1 MFSKKSVLIYIII
14 GWFLYVVGF
23 LSSFPYLLD
32 FERSKV
38 AMIDTIRNI
47 IEYSLMFLSILCFC
61 IVFLRKNKFLRSIA
75 YLLLLLLSLNFMLSA
90 SCFFIYKQGFNVGM
104 TLSILETNVSESLS
118 MVKTL
123 ILPIIV
129 TIIFYIILL
138 LIFIGG
144 SKIIDKNFIKNKI
157 LIIFSF
163 LWLIFP
169 ILFFIKHKYISN
181 KGGGLMV
188 KNAIYHYSDFIAA
201 QVLKKDIDG
210 IINTKVNYN
219 LINTGEQPIENIVVL
234 VGESVRKQNM
244 SLYGYQR
251 ETTPNEAAER
261 DNMLLYQNAYS
272 PAAITNMS
280 VPIVLSNIDINNYQ
294 KELKKLGDNIVN
306 AANHSGYNTF
316 WYSTQGGAHGITA
329 IATYSKNK
337 KFLNGYDEAVIP
349 YLKEALKDS
358 SPKKLIVLHIN
369 GSHPYACDKYP
380 PKEAV
385 WEGGIDECYDNS
397 IRYTDK
403 IIGQIFE
410 LLKNKN
416 SALVYFS
423 DHGQIKEN
431 EIYKHGDYKE
441 AVQVPYFV
449 WFSPSIKTDKKGQK
463 IEEPTSI
470 TTVYS
475 KVLELMG
482 TKNPKTVDNTGK
494 YLRLDLNA
502 IKYDDLK

>member
-14 GWFLYVVGF
+14 GWLLYVVGF
-23 LSSFPYLLD
+23 LSSYPYLLE
-32 FERSKV
+32 FGRNTVSMV
-38 AMIDTIRNI
+38 DTARNI
-47 IEYSLMFLSILCFC
+47 AEYSLMFLSLLCFC

-75 YLLLLLLSLNFMLSA
+75 YLLLLLLSFNFILSA
-90 SCFFIYKQGFNVGM
+90 SCFFIYKQGFNIGM

-123 ILPIIV
+123 VLPIIT
-129 TIIFYIILL
+129 TIVFYSTLL

-144 SKIIDKNFIKNKI
+144 SRILDKNQKNSKF
-157 LIIFSF
+157 LKFFSF
-163 LWLIFP
+163 LWIILP
-169 ILFFIKHKYISN
+169 ALFFIKHKYISN
-181 KGGGLMV
+181 KGGGFTI
-188 KNAIYHYSDFIAA
+188 KNVFYHSTDFLAA
-201 QVLKKDIDG
+201 QALKQEIEEIK
-210 IINTKVNYN
+210 NTKVDFN
-219 LINTGEQPIENIVVL
+219 LIKTDEQPIENIVIL
-234 VGESVRKQNM
+234 IGESVRKQNM
-244 SLYGYQR
+244 SLYGYKR
-251 ETTPNEAAER
+251 DTTPIEFSEKE
-261 DNMLLYQNAYS
+261 NMLLYQNAYS
-272 PAAITNMS
+272 PAAITNIS
-280 VPIVLSNIDINNYQ
+280 VPIVLSNLDISNYK
-294 KELKKLGDNIVN
+294 KELRKLSDNVVN
-306 AANHSGYNTF
+306 TANHLNYNTF
-316 WYSTQGGAHGITA
+316 WYSTQGGAQGITA
-329 IATYSKNK
+329 IASFSKNK
-337 KFLNGYDEAVIP
+337 KFLNGYDEAVLP
-349 YLKEALKDS
+349 YLKEALKDT

-403 IIGQIFE
+403 LIGQIFE
-410 LLKNKN
+410 LLKDKN
-416 SALVYFS
+416 SVLVYFS

-431 EIYKHGDYKE
+431 EIYKHGDYRE

-482 TKNPKTVDNTGK
+482 TKNPKTIDNTGK
-494 YLRLDLNA
+494 YLRLDLNT

>member
-1 MFSKKSVLIYIII
+1 MFSKRSVLIYIII
-14 GWFLYVVGF
+14 GWLLYVVGF
-23 LSSFPYLLD
+23 LSSYPYLLE
-32 FERSKV
+32 FERNTVSIV
-38 AMIDTIRNI
+38 DTIRNI
-47 IEYSLMFLSILCFC
+47 AEYSLMLLSLLCFC

-75 YLLLLLLSLNFMLSA
+75 YLLLLVLSFNFILSA

-123 ILPIIV
+123 VLPIIT
-129 TIIFYIILL
+129 TIVFYSILL

-144 SKIIDKNFIKNKI
+144 SRILDKNQKNSKF
-157 LIIFSF
+157 LKIFSF
-163 LWLIFP
+163 LWIILP
-169 ILFFIKHKYISN
+169 VLFFIKHKYISN
-181 KGGGLMV
+181 KGGGFTI
-188 KNAIYHYSDFIAA
+188 KNVFYHSTDFLAA
-201 QVLKKDIDG
+201 QALKQEIEEIK
-210 IINTKVNYN
+210 NTKVDFN
-219 LINTGEQPIENIVVL
+219 LIKTDEQPIENIVIL
-234 VGESVRKQNM
+234 IGESVRKQNM

-251 ETTPNEAAER
+251 DTTPIEASEKE
-261 DNMLLYQNAYS
+261 NMLLYQNAYS
-272 PAAITNMS
+272 PAAITNIS
-280 VPIVLSNIDINNYQ
+280 VPIVLSNLDISNY
-294 KELKKLGDNIVN
+294 KRELRKLSDNVVN
-306 AANHSGYNTF
+306 TANHLNYNTF
-316 WYSTQGGAHGITA
+316 WYSTQGGAQGITA
-329 IATYSKNK
+329 IASFAKNK
-337 KFLNGYDEAVIP
+337 KFLNGYDETVLP
-349 YLKEALKDS
+349 YLKDALKDT

-385 WEGGIDECYDNS
+385 WQGGIDECYDNS

-403 IIGQIFE
+403 IIGQIFK

-431 EIYKHGDYKE
+431 EIYKHGDYRE

-449 WFSPSIKTDKKGQK
+449 WFSPSIKTDRKGQK

>member
-1 MFSKKSVLIYIII
+1 
-14 GWFLYVVGF
+14 
-23 LSSFPYLLD
+23 
-32 FERSKV
+32 
-38 AMIDTIRNI
+38 
-47 IEYSLMFLSILCFC
+47 
-61 IVFLRKNKFLRSIA
+61 
-75 YLLLLLLSLNFMLSA
+75 
-90 SCFFIYKQGFNVGM
+90 M

-123 ILPIIV
+123 VLPIIT
-129 TIIFYIILL
+129 TIVFYSILL

-144 SKIIDKNFIKNKI
+144 SRILDKNQKNSKF
-157 LIIFSF
+157 LKFFSF
-163 LWLIFP
+163 LWIILP
-169 ILFFIKHKYISN
+169 ALFFIKHKYISN
-181 KGGGLMV
+181 KGGGFTI
-188 KNAIYHYSDFIAA
+188 KNVFYHSTDFIAA
-201 QVLKKDIDG
+201 QALKQEIEEIK
-210 IINTKVNYN
+210 NTKVDFN
-219 LINTGEQPIENIVVL
+219 LIKTDEQPIENIVIL
-234 VGESVRKQNM
+234 IGESVRKQNM

-251 ETTPNEAAER
+251 DTTPIEASEKE
-261 DNMLLYQNAYS
+261 NMLLYQNAYS
-272 PAAITNMS
+272 PAAITNIS
-280 VPIVLSNIDINNYQ
+280 VPIVLSNLDISNYK
-294 KELKKLGDNIVN
+294 KELRKLSDNVVN
-306 AANHSGYNTF
+306 TANHLNYNTF
-316 WYSTQGGAHGITA
+316 WYSTQGGAQGITA
-329 IATYSKNK
+329 IASFAKNK

-349 YLKEALKDS
+349 YLKDALKDA

-403 IIGQIFE
+403 VIGQIFE
-410 LLKNKN
+410 LLKNEN

-431 EIYKHGDYKE
+431 EIYKHGDYRE

-463 IEEPTSI
+463 VEEPTSI

-482 TKNPKTVDNTGK
+482 TKNPKTMDNTGK
-494 YLRLDLNA
+494 YLRLDLNTM
-502 IKYDDLK
+502 KYDDLK

>member
-14 GWFLYVVGF
+14 GWLLYVVGF

-38 AMIDTIRNI
+38 AMIDTTRNI

-123 ILPIIV
+123 ILPIIA

-138 LIFIGG
+138 LIFTGG
-144 SKIIDKNFIKNKI
+144 SKIIDKNFTKNKI

-201 QVLKKDIDG
+201 QVLKKDIEG
-210 IINTKVNYN
+210 IINTKVSYN
-219 LINTGEQPIENIVVL
+219 LITTGEQPIENIVVL
-234 VGESVRKQNM
+234 IGESVRKQNM

-316 WYSTQGGAHGITA
+316 WYS
-329 IATYSKNK
+329 K
-337 KFLNGYDEAVIP
+337 
-349 YLKEALKDS
+349 
-358 SPKKLIVLHIN
+358 
-369 GSHPYACDKYP
+369 
-380 PKEAV
+380 
-385 WEGGIDECYDNS
+385 S
-397 IRYTDK
+397 IR
-403 IIGQIFE
+403 
-410 LLKNKN
+410 
-416 SALVYFS
+416 V
-423 DHGQIKEN
+423 
-431 EIYKHGDYKE
+431 
-441 AVQVPYFV
+441 
-449 WFSPSIKTDKKGQK
+449 KTCK
-463 IEEPTSI
+463 
-470 TTVYS
+470 
-475 KVLELMG
+475 
-482 TKNPKTVDNTGK
+482 
-494 YLRLDLNA
+494 
-502 IKYDDLK
+502 

>member
-1 MFSKKSVLIYIII
+1 MFSKRSVLIYIII
-14 GWFLYVVGF
+14 GWLLYVVGF
-23 LSSFPYLLD
+23 LSSYPYLLE
-32 FERSKV
+32 FERNTVSMV
-38 AMIDTIRNI
+38 DTARNI
-47 IEYSLMFLSILCFC
+47 AEYSLMFLSLLCFC

-75 YLLLLLLSLNFMLSA
+75 YLLLLLLSFNFILSA

-123 ILPIIV
+123 VLPIIT
-129 TIIFYIILL
+129 TIIFYSILL

-144 SKIIDKNFIKNKI
+144 SRILDKNQKNSKF
-157 LIIFSF
+157 LKFFSF
-163 LWLIFP
+163 LWIILP
-169 ILFFIKHKYISN
+169 ALFFIKHKYISN
-181 KGGGLMV
+181 KGGGFTI
-188 KNAIYHYSDFIAA
+188 KNVFYHSTDFLAA
-201 QVLKKDIDG
+201 QALKEEIEEIK
-210 IINTKVNYN
+210 NTKVDFN
-219 LINTGEQPIENIVVL
+219 LIKTDEQPIENIVIL
-234 VGESVRKQNM
+234 IGESVRKQNM

-251 ETTPNEAAER
+251 DTTPIEASEKE
-261 DNMLLYQNAYS
+261 NMLLYQNAYS
-272 PAAITNMS
+272 PAAITNIS
-280 VPIVLSNIDINNYQ
+280 VPIVLSNLNISNY
-294 KELKKLGDNIVN
+294 KRELRKLSDNVVN
-306 AANHSGYNTF
+306 TANHLNYNTF
-316 WYSTQGGAHGITA
+316 WYSTQGGAQGITA
-329 IATYSKNK
+329 IASFAKNK

-349 YLKEALKDS
+349 YLKDALKDS

-385 WEGGIDECYDNS
+385 WQGGIDECYDNS

-403 IIGQIFE
+403 LIGQIFE
-410 LLKNKN
+410 LLKDKN

-431 EIYKHGDYKE
+431 EIYKHGDYRE

-494 YLRLDLNA
+494 YLRLDLNT
-502 IKYDDLK
+502 INYNDLK

>member
-14 GWFLYVVGF
+14 GWLLYVVGF
-23 LSSFPYLLD
+23 LSSYPYLLE
-32 FERSKV
+32 FERNTVSMV
-38 AMIDTIRNI
+38 DTARNI
-47 IEYSLMFLSILCFC
+47 AEYSLMFLSILCFC

-123 ILPIIV
+123 VLPIIT
-129 TIIFYIILL
+129 TIVFYSILL

-144 SKIIDKNFIKNKI
+144 SRILDKNQKNSKF
-157 LIIFSF
+157 LKFFSF
-163 LWLIFP
+163 LWIILP
-169 ILFFIKHKYISN
+169 ALFFIKHKYISN
-181 KGGGLMV
+181 KGGGFTI
-188 KNAIYHYSDFIAA
+188 KNVFYHSTDFLAA
-201 QVLKKDIDG
+201 QALKQEIEEIK
-210 IINTKVNYN
+210 NTKVDFN
-219 LINTGEQPIENIVVL
+219 LIKTDEQPIENIVVL
-234 VGESVRKQNM
+234 IGESVRKQNM

-251 ETTPNEAAER
+251 DTTPIEASEKE
-261 DNMLLYQNAYS
+261 NMLLYQNAYS
-272 PAAITNMS
+272 PAAITNIS
-280 VPIVLSNIDINNYQ
+280 VPIVLSNLDISNYK
-294 KELKKLGDNIVN
+294 KELRKLSDNVVN
-306 AANHSGYNTF
+306 TANHLNYNTF
-316 WYSTQGGAHGITA
+316 WYSTQGGAQGITA
-329 IATYSKNK
+329 IASFAKNK
-337 KFLNGYDEAVIP
+337 KFLNGYDEAVLP

-431 EIYKHGDYKE
+431 EIYKHGDYRE

-463 IEEPTSI
+463 IEESTSI

>member
-1 MFSKKSVLIYIII
+1 
-14 GWFLYVVGF
+14 
-23 LSSFPYLLD
+23 
-32 FERSKV
+32 
-38 AMIDTIRNI
+38 
-47 IEYSLMFLSILCFC
+47 
-61 IVFLRKNKFLRSIA
+61 
-75 YLLLLLLSLNFMLSA
+75 
-90 SCFFIYKQGFNVGM
+90 M

-123 ILPIIV
+123 VLPIIT
-129 TIIFYIILL
+129 TIIFYSILL

-144 SKIIDKNFIKNKI
+144 SRILDKNQKNSKF
-157 LIIFSF
+157 LKFFSF
-163 LWLIFP
+163 LWIILP
-169 ILFFIKHKYISN
+169 ALFFIKHKCISN
-181 KGGGLMV
+181 KGGGFTI
-188 KNAIYHYSDFIAA
+188 KNVFYHSTDFLAA
-201 QVLKKDIDG
+201 QALKQEIEEIK
-210 IINTKVNYN
+210 NTKVDFN
-219 LINTGEQPIENIVVL
+219 LIKTDEQSIENIVIL
-234 VGESVRKQNM
+234 IGESVRKQNM

-251 ETTPNEAAER
+251 DTTPIEASEKE
-261 DNMLLYQNAYS
+261 NMLLYQNAYS
-272 PAAITNMS
+272 PAAITNIS
-280 VPIVLSNIDINNYQ
+280 VPIVLSNLDISNYK
-294 KELKKLGDNIVN
+294 KELRKLSDNVVN
-306 AANHSGYNTF
+306 TANHLNYNTF
-316 WYSTQGGAHGITA
+316 WYSTQGGAQGITA
-329 IATYSKNK
+329 IASFAKNK
-337 KFLNGYDEAVIP
+337 KFLNGYDEAVLP

-431 EIYKHGDYKE
+431 EIYKHGDYRE

-463 IEEPTSI
+463 IEKPTSI

-494 YLRLDLNA
+494 YLRLDLNTM
-502 IKYDDLK
+502 KYDDLK

>member
-1 MFSKKSVLIYIII
+1 MFSKRSVLIYIII
-14 GWFLYVVGF
+14 ACLLYIVGF
-23 LSSFPYLLD
+23 LSSYPYLLE
-32 FERSKV
+32 FERNTVSIV
-38 AMIDTIRNI
+38 DTARNI
-47 IEYSLMFLSILCFC
+47 AEYSLMFLSLLCFC
-61 IVFLRKNKFLRSIA
+61 IFFLRKNTFLRGIA
-75 YLLLLLLSLNFMLSA
+75 YLLLLVLSFNFILSA

-123 ILPIIV
+123 VLPIIT
-129 TIIFYIILL
+129 TIIFYSILL
-138 LIFIGG
+138 LIFSGG
-144 SKIIDKNFIKNKI
+144 SRILDKNQKNSKF
-157 LIIFSF
+157 LKIFSF
-163 LWLIFP
+163 LWIILP
-169 ILFFIKHKYISN
+169 ALFFIKHKYISN
-181 KGGGLMV
+181 KGGGFTI
-188 KNAIYHYSDFIAA
+188 KNVFYHSTDFLAA
-201 QVLKKDIDG
+201 QALKQEIEEIK
-210 IINTKVNYN
+210 NTKVNFN
-219 LINTGEQPIENIVVL
+219 LIKTDEQPIENIVIL
-234 VGESVRKQNM
+234 IGESVRKQNM

-251 ETTPNEAAER
+251 DTTPIEASEKE
-261 DNMLLYQNAYS
+261 NMLLYQNAYS
-272 PAAITNMS
+272 PAAITNIS
-280 VPIVLSNIDINNYQ
+280 VPIVLSNLDISNYK
-294 KELKKLGDNIVN
+294 KELRKLSDNVVN
-306 AANHSGYNTF
+306 TANHLNYNTF
-316 WYSTQGGAHGITA
+316 WYSTQGGAQGITA
-329 IATYSKNK
+329 IASFAKNK
-337 KFLNGYDEAVIP
+337 KFLNGYDEVVLP

-410 LLKNKN
+410 LLKDKN
-416 SALVYFS
+416 SVLVYFS

-431 EIYKHGDYKE
+431 EIYKHGDYRE

-482 TKNPKTVDNTGK
+482 TKNPKTIDNTGK
-494 YLRLDLNA
+494 YLRLDLNT

>member
-1 MFSKKSVLIYIII
+1 MFSKKSVLICTIIACLLYI
-14 GWFLYVVGF
+14 VGF
-23 LSSFPYLLD
+23 LSSYPYLLE
-32 FERSKV
+32 FERNIVSMV
-38 AMIDTIRNI
+38 DTARNI
-47 IEYSLMFLSILCFC
+47 AEYSLMFLSLLCFC
-61 IVFLRKNKFLRSIA
+61 IFFLRKNTFLRSIA
-75 YLLLLLLSLNFMLSA
+75 YLLLLVLSFNFILSA

-123 ILPIIV
+123 VLPIIT
-129 TIIFYIILL
+129 TIVFYSILL

-144 SKIIDKNFIKNKI
+144 SRILDKNQKNSKF
-157 LIIFSF
+157 LKFFSF
-163 LWLIFP
+163 LWIILP
-169 ILFFIKHKYISN
+169 ALFFIKHKYISN
-181 KGGGLMV
+181 KGGGFTI
-188 KNAIYHYSDFIAA
+188 KNVFYHSTDFLAA
-201 QVLKKDIDG
+201 QALKQEIEEIK
-210 IINTKVNYN
+210 NTKVDFN
-219 LINTGEQPIENIVVL
+219 LIKTDEQPIENIVIL
-234 VGESVRKQNM
+234 IGESVRKQNM

-251 ETTPNEAAER
+251 DTTPIEASEKE
-261 DNMLLYQNAYS
+261 NMLLYQNAYS
-272 PAAITNMS
+272 PAAITNIS
-280 VPIVLSNIDINNYQ
+280 VPIVLSNLDISNYK
-294 KELKKLGDNIVN
+294 KELRKLSDNVVN
-306 AANHSGYNTF
+306 TANHLNYNTF
-316 WYSTQGGAHGITA
+316 WYSTQGGAQGITA
-329 IATYSKNK
+329 IASFAKNK
-337 KFLNGYDEAVIP
+337 KFLNGYDEAVLP

-431 EIYKHGDYKE
+431 EVYKHGDYRE

-494 YLRLDLNA
+494 YLRLDLNTM
-502 IKYDDLK
+502 KYDDLK

>member
-1 MFSKKSVLIYIII
+1 
-14 GWFLYVVGF
+14 
-23 LSSFPYLLD
+23 
-32 FERSKV
+32 
-38 AMIDTIRNI
+38 
-47 IEYSLMFLSILCFC
+47 
-61 IVFLRKNKFLRSIA
+61 
-75 YLLLLLLSLNFMLSA
+75 
-90 SCFFIYKQGFNVGM
+90 M

-123 ILPIIV
+123 VLPIIT
-129 TIIFYIILL
+129 TIIFYSILL

-144 SKIIDKNFIKNKI
+144 SRILDKNQKNSKF
-157 LIIFSF
+157 LKFFSF
-163 LWLIFP
+163 LWIILP
-169 ILFFIKHKYISN
+169 ALFFIKHKYISN
-181 KGGGLMV
+181 KGGGFTI
-188 KNAIYHYSDFIAA
+188 KNVFYHSTDFLAA
-201 QVLKKDIDG
+201 QALKQEIEEIK
-210 IINTKVNYN
+210 NTKVDFN
-219 LINTGEQPIENIVVL
+219 LIKTDEQSIENIVIL
-234 VGESVRKQNM
+234 IGESVRKQNM

-251 ETTPNEAAER
+251 DTTPIEASEKE
-261 DNMLLYQNAYS
+261 NMLLYQNAYS
-272 PAAITNMS
+272 PAAITNIS
-280 VPIVLSNIDINNYQ
+280 VPIVLSNLDISNYK
-294 KELKKLGDNIVN
+294 KELRKLSDNVVN
-306 AANHSGYNTF
+306 TANHLNYNTF
-316 WYSTQGGAHGITA
+316 WYSTQGGAQGITA
-329 IATYSKNK
+329 IASFAKNK
-337 KFLNGYDEAVIP
+337 KFLNGYDEAVLP

-431 EIYKHGDYKE
+431 EIYKHGDYRE

-463 IEEPTSI
+463 IEKPTSI

-494 YLRLDLNA
+494 YLRLDLNT

>member
-1 MFSKKSVLIYIII
+1 MFSKKSVLICTIIACLLYI
-14 GWFLYVVGF
+14 VGF
-23 LSSFPYLLD
+23 LSSYPYLLE
-32 FERSKV
+32 FERNTVSMV
-38 AMIDTIRNI
+38 DTARNI
-47 IEYSLMFLSILCFC
+47 AEYSLMFLSLLCFC
-61 IVFLRKNKFLRSIA
+61 IFFLRKNTFLRGIA
-75 YLLLLLLSLNFMLSA
+75 YLLLLVLSFNFILSA

-123 ILPIIV
+123 VLPIIT
-129 TIIFYIILL
+129 TIIFYFILL

-144 SKIIDKNFIKNKI
+144 GRILDKNQKNSKF
-157 LIIFSF
+157 LKIFSF
-163 LWLIFP
+163 LWIILP
-169 ILFFIKHKYISN
+169 ALFFIKHKYISN
-181 KGGGLMV
+181 KGGGFTI
-188 KNAIYHYSDFIAA
+188 KNVFYHSTDFIAA
-201 QVLKKDIDG
+201 QALKQEIEEIK
-210 IINTKVNYN
+210 NTKVDFN
-219 LINTGEQPIENIVVL
+219 LIKTDEQPIENIVIL
-234 VGESVRKQNM
+234 IGESVRKQNM

-251 ETTPNEAAER
+251 DTTPIEASEKE
-261 DNMLLYQNAYS
+261 NMLLYQNAYS
-272 PAAITNMS
+272 PAAITNIS
-280 VPIVLSNIDINNYQ
+280 VPIVLSNLDISNYK
-294 KELKKLGDNIVN
+294 KELRKLSDNVVN
-306 AANHSGYNTF
+306 TANHLNYNTF
-316 WYSTQGGAHGITA
+316 WYSTQGGAQGITA
-329 IATYSKNK
+329 IASFAKNK

-349 YLKEALKDS
+349 YLKDALKDS

-403 IIGQIFE
+403 IIEQIFE

-416 SALVYFS
+416 SALIYFS

-431 EIYKHGDYKE
+431 EVYKHGDYRE

-463 IEEPTSI
+463 IEESTSI

-482 TKNPKTVDNTGK
+482 TKNPKTIDNTGK
-494 YLRLDLNA
+494 YLRLDLNT
-502 IKYDDLK
+502 INYDDLK

>member
-1 MFSKKSVLIYIII
+1 MFSKRSVLIYIII
-14 GWFLYVVGF
+14 GWLLYVVGF
-23 LSSFPYLLD
+23 LSSYPYLLE
-32 FERSKV
+32 FERNTVSMV
-38 AMIDTIRNI
+38 DTARNI
-47 IEYSLMFLSILCFC
+47 AEYSLMFLSLLCFC

-75 YLLLLLLSLNFMLSA
+75 YLLLLLLSFNFILSA

-123 ILPIIV
+123 VLPIIT
-129 TIIFYIILL
+129 TIVFYSILL

-144 SKIIDKNFIKNKI
+144 SRILDKNQKNSKF
-157 LIIFSF
+157 LKFFSF
-163 LWLIFP
+163 LWIILP
-169 ILFFIKHKYISN
+169 ALFFIKHKYISN
-181 KGGGLMV
+181 KGGGFTI
-188 KNAIYHYSDFIAA
+188 KNVFYHSTDFLAA
-201 QVLKKDIDG
+201 QALKEEIEEIK
-210 IINTKVNYN
+210 NTKVDFN
-219 LINTGEQPIENIVVL
+219 LIKTDEQPIENIVIL
-234 VGESVRKQNM
+234 IGESVRKQNM
-244 SLYGYQR
+244 SIYGYQR
-251 ETTPNEAAER
+251 DTTPIEASEKE
-261 DNMLLYQNAYS
+261 NMLLYQNAYS
-272 PAAITNMS
+272 PAAITNIS
-280 VPIVLSNIDINNYQ
+280 VPIVLSNLNISNY
-294 KELKKLGDNIVN
+294 KRELRKLSDNVVN
-306 AANHSGYNTF
+306 TANHLNYNTF
-316 WYSTQGGAHGITA
+316 WYSTQGGAQGITA
-329 IATYSKNK
+329 IASFAKNK

-349 YLKEALKDS
+349 YLKDALKDS

-385 WEGGIDECYDNS
+385 WQGGIDECYDNS

-403 IIGQIFE
+403 LIGQIFE
-410 LLKNKN
+410 LLKDKN

-431 EIYKHGDYKE
+431 EIYKHGDYRE

-494 YLRLDLNA
+494 YLRLDLNT
-502 IKYDDLK
+502 INYNDLK

>member
-14 GWFLYVVGF
+14 GWFLYVVGL

-38 AMIDTIRNI
+38 AMIDTARII
-47 IEYSLMFLSILCFC
+47 IEYSLMFLSLLYFC
-61 IVFLRKNKFLRSIA
+61 IVFLRKNIFLKSIA

-104 TLSILETNVSESLS
+104 TLSVLETNISESLS

-123 ILPIIV
+123 ILPIIA

-144 SKIIDKNFIKNKI
+144 SKIVDKNFTKNKI
-157 LIIFSF
+157 LIVFSF
-163 LWLIFP
+163 IWIIFP
-169 ILFFIKHKYISN
+169 ILFFIKHKYTSN

-201 QVLKKDIDG
+201 QVLKKDIEG
-210 IINTKVNYN
+210 IINTKVSYN
-219 LINTGEQPIENIVVL
+219 LITTGEQPVENIVVL
-234 VGESVRKQNM
+234 IGESVRKQNM

-251 ETTPNEAAER
+251 ETTPIEVAEIN
-261 DNMLLYQNAYS
+261 NMLLYQNAYS

-280 VPIVLSNIDINNYQ
+280 VPIVLSNINIDNYQ

-337 KFLNGYDEAVIP
+337 KFFNGYDEAVIP
-349 YLKEALKDS
+349 YLKDALKDS

-403 IIGQIFE
+403 LIGQIFE
-410 LLKNKN
+410 LLKDKN

-431 EIYKHGDYKE
+431 EVYKHGDYRE

-494 YLRLDLNA
+494 YLRLDLNTM
-502 IKYDDLK
+502 KYDDLK

>member
-144 SKIIDKNFIKNKI
+144 SKIIDKNFTKNKI
-157 LIIFSF
+157 LIVFSF
-163 LWLIFP
+163 IWIILP
-169 ILFFIKHKYISN
+169 ALFFIKHKYISN

-210 IINTKVNYN
+210 IINTKINYN

>member
-1 MFSKKSVLIYIII
+1 
-14 GWFLYVVGF
+14 
-23 LSSFPYLLD
+23 
-32 FERSKV
+32 
-38 AMIDTIRNI
+38 
-47 IEYSLMFLSILCFC
+47 
-61 IVFLRKNKFLRSIA
+61 
-75 YLLLLLLSLNFMLSA
+75 MLSA
-90 SCFFIYKQGFNVGM
+90 SCFFIYKEGFNVGM
-104 TLSILETNVSESLS
+104 TLSVLETNVSESLS
-118 MVKTL
+118 MIKTL
-123 ILPIIV
+123 VLPIIA

-144 SKIIDKNFIKNKI
+144 SKVIDKSFTKNKF
-157 LIIFSF
+157 LIAFSF
-163 LWLIFP
+163 VWIVFP
-169 ILFFIKHKYISN
+169 FLFFIKHKYISN
-181 KGGGLMV
+181 KGGGFMV
-188 KNAIYHYSDFIAA
+188 KNVMYHFSDFVAA
-201 QVLKKDIDG
+201 QVLREDIEKT
-210 IINTKVNYN
+210 INTKVNYN
-219 LINTGEQPIENIVVL
+219 LITTGEQPIENIVVL
-234 VGESVRKQNM
+234 IGESVRKQNM

-251 ETTPNEAAER
+251 ETTPIEVAEIN
-261 DNMLLYQNAYS
+261 NMLLYQNAYS

-280 VPIVLSNIDINNYQ
+280 VPIVLSNIDIDNYQ
-294 KELKKLGDNIVN
+294 KELKKLSDNIVN
-306 AANHSGYNTF
+306 VANHSGYNTF

-329 IATYSKNK
+329 IATFSKNK
-337 KFLNGYDEAVIP
+337 KFLNGYDEAVLP
-349 YLKEALKDS
+349 YLKEALKDT

-403 IIGQIFE
+403 LIGQIFE

-431 EIYKHGDYKE
+431 EIYKHGDYRE

-494 YLRLDLNA
+494 YLRLDLNT

>member
-1 MFSKKSVLIYIII
+1 MFSKRSVLIYIII
-14 GWFLYVVGF
+14 GWLLYVVGF
-23 LSSFPYLLD
+23 LSSYPYLLE
-32 FERSKV
+32 FERNTVSMV
-38 AMIDTIRNI
+38 DTARNI
-47 IEYSLMFLSILCFC
+47 AEYSLMFLSFLCFC
-61 IVFLRKNKFLRSIA
+61 ILFLRKNTFLRGIA
-75 YLLLLLLSLNFMLSA
+75 YLLLLVLSFNFILSA

-123 ILPIIV
+123 VLPIIT
-129 TIIFYIILL
+129 TIVFYSILL

-144 SKIIDKNFIKNKI
+144 SRILDKNQKNSKF
-157 LIIFSF
+157 LKFFSF
-163 LWLIFP
+163 LWIILP
-169 ILFFIKHKYISN
+169 ALFFIKHKYISN
-181 KGGGLMV
+181 KGGGFTI
-188 KNAIYHYSDFIAA
+188 KNVFYHSTDFLAA
-201 QVLKKDIDG
+201 QALKQEIEEIK
-210 IINTKVNYN
+210 NTKVDFD
-219 LINTGEQPIENIVVL
+219 LIKTDEQPIENIVVL
-234 VGESVRKQNM
+234 IGESVRKQNM

-251 ETTPNEAAER
+251 DTTPIEASEKE
-261 DNMLLYQNAYS
+261 NMLLYQNAYS
-272 PAAITNMS
+272 PAAITNIS
-280 VPIVLSNIDINNYQ
+280 VPIVLSNLDISNYK
-294 KELKKLGDNIVN
+294 KELRKLSDNVMN
-306 AANHSGYNTF
+306 AANHLNYNTF
-316 WYSTQGGAHGITA
+316 WYSTQGGAQGITA
-329 IATYSKNK
+329 IASFSKNK

-349 YLKEALKDS
+349 YLKDALKDS

-431 EIYKHGDYKE
+431 EVYKHGDYKE

-482 TKNPKTVDNTGK
+482 TKNPKTMDNTGK
-494 YLRLDLNA
+494 YLRLDLNTM
-502 IKYDDLK
+502 KYDDLK

>member
-1 MFSKKSVLIYIII
+1 
-14 GWFLYVVGF
+14 
-23 LSSFPYLLD
+23 
-32 FERSKV
+32 
-38 AMIDTIRNI
+38 
-47 IEYSLMFLSILCFC
+47 
-61 IVFLRKNKFLRSIA
+61 
-75 YLLLLLLSLNFMLSA
+75 
-90 SCFFIYKQGFNVGM
+90 M

-123 ILPIIV
+123 VLPIIT
-129 TIIFYIILL
+129 TIIFYSILL

-144 SKIIDKNFIKNKI
+144 SRILDKNQKNSKF
-157 LIIFSF
+157 LKFFSF
-163 LWLIFP
+163 LWIILP
-169 ILFFIKHKYISN
+169 ALFFIKHKCISN
-181 KGGGLMV
+181 KGGGFTI
-188 KNAIYHYSDFIAA
+188 KNVFYHSTDFLAA
-201 QVLKKDIDG
+201 QALKQEIEEIK
-210 IINTKVNYN
+210 NTKVDFN
-219 LINTGEQPIENIVVL
+219 LIKTDEQSIENIVIL
-234 VGESVRKQNM
+234 IGESVRKQNM

-251 ETTPNEAAER
+251 DTTPIEASEKE
-261 DNMLLYQNAYS
+261 NMLLYQNAYS
-272 PAAITNMS
+272 PAAITNIS
-280 VPIVLSNIDINNYQ
+280 VPIVLSNLDISNYK
-294 KELKKLGDNIVN
+294 KELRKLSDNVVN
-306 AANHSGYNTF
+306 TANHLNYNTF
-316 WYSTQGGAHGITA
+316 WYSTQGGAQGITA
-329 IATYSKNK
+329 IASFAKNK

-431 EIYKHGDYKE
+431 EIYKHGDYRE

-463 IEEPTSI
+463 IEKPTSI

-494 YLRLDLNA
+494 YLRLDLNTM
-502 IKYDDLK
+502 KYDDLK

>member
-1 MFSKKSVLIYIII
+1 MFSKKSVLVYIII
-14 GWFLYVVGF
+14 GWLLYVVGL

-32 FERSKV
+32 FEGSKV
-38 AMIDTIRNI
+38 AMIDTARNI
-47 IEYSLMFLSILCFC
+47 IEYSLMFLSLLCFC
-61 IVFLRKNKFLRSIA
+61 IVFLRKNKFLRVIA

-104 TLSILETNVSESLS
+104 TLSVLETNVSESLS
-118 MVKTL
+118 MIKTL
-123 ILPIIV
+123 ILPIIA

-138 LIFIGG
+138 LIFTGG
-144 SKIIDKNFIKNKI
+144 SRILDKNQKNSKV
-157 LIIFSF
+157 LKIFSF
-163 LWLIFP
+163 LWIILP
-169 ILFFIKHKYISN
+169 ALFFIKHKYISN

-201 QVLKKDIDG
+201 QVLKKDIEG

-219 LINTGEQPIENIVVL
+219 LINTNEQPIENIVVL

-251 ETTPNEAAER
+251 ETTPNEVAER
-261 DNMLLYQNAYS
+261 NNMLLYQNAYS

-349 YLKEALKDS
+349 YLKDALKDS
-358 SPKKLIVLHIN
+358 SSKKLIVLHIN

-410 LLKNKN
+410 LLKDKN
-416 SALVYFS
+416 SVLVYFS

-431 EIYKHGDYKE
+431 EVYKHGDYRE

-494 YLRLDLNA
+494 YLRLDLNT

>member
-1 MFSKKSVLIYIII
+1 MFSKRSVLVYIII
-14 GWFLYVVGF
+14 GWLLYVVGL

-38 AMIDTIRNI
+38 AKIDTARNI
-47 IEYSLMFLSILCFC
+47 IEYSLMFLSLLYFC
-61 IVFLRKNKFLRSIA
+61 VLFLRKNKFLRSIA

-90 SCFFIYKQGFNVGM
+90 SCFFIYKEGFNVGM

-118 MVKTL
+118 MAKTL
-123 ILPIIV
+123 VLPIIA

-138 LIFIGG
+138 FIFRGG
-144 SKIIDKNFIKNKI
+144 SKIIDKSPVRNKF
-157 LIIFSF
+157 LIAFSF
-163 LWLIFP
+163 IWIVFP
-169 ILFFIKHKYISN
+169 FLFFIKHKYIKN

-188 KNAIYHYSDFIAA
+188 KNAIYHYSDFVAA
-201 QVLKKDIDG
+201 QVLKKNLNET
-210 IINTKVNYN
+210 INTKVSYN
-219 LINTGEQPIENIVVL
+219 LIPTGEQPVENIVVL
-234 VGESVRKQNM
+234 IGESVRKQNM

-251 ETTPNEAAER
+251 ETTPNEVAER
-261 DNMLLYQNAYS
+261 NNMLLYQNAYS

-280 VPIVLSNIDINNYQ
+280 VPIVLSNIDIDNYQ
-294 KELKKLGDNIVN
+294 KELKKLSDNIVN

-337 KFLNGYDEAVIP
+337 KFLNGYDEVVIP
-349 YLKEALKDS
+349 YLKEALKDT

-385 WEGGIDECYDNS
+385 WQGGIDECYDNS

-403 IIGQIFE
+403 LIGQIFE
-410 LLKNKN
+410 QLKDKN
-416 SALVYFS
+416 SVLVYFS

-431 EIYKHGDYKE
+431 EVYKHGDYKE

-449 WFSPSIKTDKKGQK
+449 WFSPSMNTDKKGQK

-482 TKNPKTVDNTGK
+482 TKNPKTIDNTGK
-494 YLRLDLNA
+494 YLRLDLNT
-502 IKYDDLK
+502 INYDDLK

>member
-14 GWFLYVVGF
+14 GWLLYVVGF

-32 FERSKV
+32 FERSQI
-38 AMIDTIRNI
+38 AMIDTTRNI
-47 IEYSLMFLSILCFC
+47 IEYSLMFLSILSFC
-61 IVFLRKNKFLRSIA
+61 IVFLRKNIFLRSIA

-104 TLSILETNVSESLS
+104 TLSVLETNISESLS

-123 ILPIIV
+123 ILPIIA

-144 SKIIDKNFIKNKI
+144 SKIVDKNFTKNKI
-157 LIIFSF
+157 LIVFSF
-163 LWLIFP
+163 IWIIFP

-201 QVLKKDIDG
+201 QVLKKDIDR
-210 IINTKVNYN
+210 IINTKVSYN

-234 VGESVRKQNM
+234 IGESVRKQNM

-280 VPIVLSNIDINNYQ
+280 VPIVLSNINIDNYQ
-294 KELKKLGDNIVN
+294 KELKKLSDNIVN
-306 AANHSGYNTF
+306 VANHSGYNTF

-337 KFLNGYDEAVIP
+337 KFFNGYDEAVIP
-349 YLKEALKDS
+349 YLKDALKDA

-410 LLKNKN
+410 QLKDKN
-416 SALVYFS
+416 SVLVYFS

-431 EIYKHGDYKE
+431 EIYKHGDYRE

-494 YLRLDLNA
+494 YLRLDLNTM
-502 IKYDDLK
+502 KYDDLK

>member
-1 MFSKKSVLIYIII
+1 MFSKRSVLIYIII
-14 GWFLYVVGF
+14 GWLLYVVGF
-23 LSSFPYLLD
+23 LSSYPYLLE
-32 FERSKV
+32 FERNTVSMV
-38 AMIDTIRNI
+38 DTARNI
-47 IEYSLMFLSILCFC
+47 AEYSLMFLSLLCFC

-75 YLLLLLLSLNFMLSA
+75 YLLLLLLSFNFILSA

-123 ILPIIV
+123 VLPIIT
-129 TIIFYIILL
+129 TIIFYSILL

-144 SKIIDKNFIKNKI
+144 SRILDKNQKNSKF
-157 LIIFSF
+157 LKFFSF
-163 LWLIFP
+163 LWIILP
-169 ILFFIKHKYISN
+169 ALFFIKHKYISN
-181 KGGGLMV
+181 KGGGFTI
-188 KNAIYHYSDFIAA
+188 KNVFYHSTDFLAA
-201 QVLKKDIDG
+201 QALKEEIEEIK
-210 IINTKVNYN
+210 NTKVDFN
-219 LINTGEQPIENIVVL
+219 LIKTDEQPIENIVIL
-234 VGESVRKQNM
+234 IGESVRKQNM

-251 ETTPNEAAER
+251 DTTPIEASEKE
-261 DNMLLYQNAYS
+261 NMLLYQNAYS
-272 PAAITNMS
+272 PAAITNIS
-280 VPIVLSNIDINNYQ
+280 VPIVLSNLDISNYK
-294 KELKKLGDNIVN
+294 KELRKLSDNVVN
-306 AANHSGYNTF
+306 TANYLNYNTF
-316 WYSTQGGAHGITA
+316 WYSTQGGAQGITA
-329 IATYSKNK
+329 IASFAKNK
-337 KFLNGYDEAVIP
+337 KFLNGYDEAVLP
-349 YLKEALKDS
+349 YLKEALKDT

-431 EIYKHGDYKE
+431 EIYKHGDYRE

-482 TKNPKTVDNTGK
+482 TKNPKTIDNTGK
-494 YLRLDLNA
+494 YLRLDLNTM
-502 IKYDDLK
+502 KYDDLK

>member
-32 FERSKV
+32 FEGSKV
-38 AMIDTIRNI
+38 AMIDTARNI
-47 IEYSLMFLSILCFC
+47 IEYSLMFLSLLCFC
-61 IVFLRKNKFLRSIA
+61 IVFLRKNKFLRVIA

-104 TLSILETNVSESLS
+104 TLSVLETNVSESLS
-118 MVKTL
+118 MIKTL
-123 ILPIIV
+123 ILPIIA

-138 LIFIGG
+138 LIFTGG
-144 SKIIDKNFIKNKI
+144 SRILDKNQKNSKV
-157 LIIFSF
+157 LKIFSF
-163 LWLIFP
+163 LWIILP
-169 ILFFIKHKYISN
+169 ALFFIKHKYISN

-201 QVLKKDIDG
+201 QVLKKDIEG

-219 LINTGEQPIENIVVL
+219 LINTNEQPIENIVVL

-251 ETTPNEAAER
+251 ETTPNEVAER
-261 DNMLLYQNAYS
+261 NNMLLYQNAYS

-349 YLKEALKDS
+349 YLKDALKDS
-358 SPKKLIVLHIN
+358 SSKKLIVLHIN

-410 LLKNKN
+410 LLKDKN
-416 SALVYFS
+416 SVLVYFS

-431 EIYKHGDYKE
+431 EVYKHGDYRE

-494 YLRLDLNA
+494 YLRLDLNT

>member
-144 SKIIDKNFIKNKI
+144 SKIIDKNFTKNKI

-431 EIYKHGDYKE
+431 EIYKHGDYRE

-463 IEEPTSI
+463 IEESTSI

-482 TKNPKTVDNTGK
+482 TKNPKTIDNTGK
-494 YLRLDLNA
+494 YLRLDLNTM
-502 IKYDDLK
+502 KYDDLK

>member
-61 IVFLRKNKFLRSIA
+61 IFFLRKNTFLRGID
-75 YLLLLLLSLNFMLSA
+75 YLLLLVLSFNFMLSA

-144 SKIIDKNFIKNKI
+144 SKIIDKNFTKNKI
-157 LIIFSF
+157 LIVFSF
-163 LWLIFP
+163 IWIILP
-169 ILFFIKHKYISN
+169 ALFFIKHKYISN

-210 IINTKVNYN
+210 IINTKINYN

-431 EIYKHGDYKE
+431 EIYKHGDYRE

>member
-1 MFSKKSVLIYIII
+1 MFSKKSVFIYIII
-14 GWFLYVVGF
+14 GWLLYVVGF
-23 LSSFPYLLD
+23 LSSYPYLLE
-32 FERSKV
+32 FERNTVSMV
-38 AMIDTIRNI
+38 DTARNI
-47 IEYSLMFLSILCFC
+47 AEYSLMFLSLLCFC
-61 IVFLRKNKFLRSIA
+61 IVFLRKNKFLRVIA

-104 TLSILETNVSESLS
+104 TLSIIETNVSESLS

-123 ILPIIV
+123 VLPIIT
-129 TIIFYIILL
+129 TIVFYSILL

-144 SKIIDKNFIKNKI
+144 SRILDKNKKNSKF
-157 LIIFSF
+157 LKFFSF
-163 LWLIFP
+163 LWIILP
-169 ILFFIKHKYISN
+169 ALFFIKHKYISN
-181 KGGGLMV
+181 KAGGLMV

-201 QVLKKDIDG
+201 QVLKKNLDET
-210 IINTKVNYN
+210 INTKVSYN
-219 LINTGEQPIENIVVL
+219 LIPTGEQPVENIVVL

-251 ETTPNEAAER
+251 ETTPNEVAER
-261 DNMLLYQNAYS
+261 NNMLLYQNAYS
-272 PAAITNMS
+272 PAAITNIS
-280 VPIVLSNIDINNYQ
+280 VPIVLSNLDISNYK
-294 KELKKLGDNIVN
+294 KELRKLSDNVVN
-306 AANHSGYNTF
+306 TANHLNYNTF
-316 WYSTQGGAHGITA
+316 WYSTQGGAQGITA
-329 IATYSKNK
+329 IASFAKNK

-349 YLKEALKDS
+349 YLKDALKDT

-410 LLKNKN
+410 LLKDKN

-482 TKNPKTVDNTGK
+482 TKNPKTIDNTGK
-494 YLRLDLNA
+494 YLRLDLNTM
-502 IKYDDLK
+502 KYDDLK

>member
-38 AMIDTIRNI
+38 AMIDTTRNI
-47 IEYSLMFLSILCFC
+47 IEYSLMFLSILSFC
-61 IVFLRKNKFLRSIA
+61 IVFLRKNKFLRSVA

-104 TLSILETNVSESLS
+104 TLSVLETNVSESLS

-123 ILPIIV
+123 ILPIIA

-138 LIFIGG
+138 LIFTGG

-210 IINTKVNYN
+210 IINTKINYN

-494 YLRLDLNA
+494 YLRLDLNTM
-502 IKYDDLK
+502 KYDDLK

>member
-1 MFSKKSVLIYIII
+1 
-14 GWFLYVVGF
+14 
-23 LSSFPYLLD
+23 
-32 FERSKV
+32 
-38 AMIDTIRNI
+38 
-47 IEYSLMFLSILCFC
+47 
-61 IVFLRKNKFLRSIA
+61 
-75 YLLLLLLSLNFMLSA
+75 
-90 SCFFIYKQGFNVGM
+90 M

-123 ILPIIV
+123 VLPIIT
-129 TIIFYIILL
+129 TIVFYSILL

-144 SKIIDKNFIKNKI
+144 SRILDKNQKNSKF
-157 LIIFSF
+157 LKFFSF
-163 LWLIFP
+163 LWIILP
-169 ILFFIKHKYISN
+169 ALFFIKHKYISN
-181 KGGGLMV
+181 KGGGFTI
-188 KNAIYHYSDFIAA
+188 KNVFYHSTDFLAA
-201 QVLKKDIDG
+201 QALKQEIEEIK
-210 IINTKVNYN
+210 NTKVDFN
-219 LINTGEQPIENIVVL
+219 LIKTDEQPIENIVIL
-234 VGESVRKQNM
+234 IGESVRRQNM
-244 SLYGYQR
+244 SIYGYQR
-251 ETTPNEAAER
+251 DTTPIEASEKE
-261 DNMLLYQNAYS
+261 NMLLYQNAYS
-272 PAAITNMS
+272 PAAITNIS
-280 VPIVLSNIDINNYQ
+280 VPIVLSNLDISNYK
-294 KELKKLGDNIVN
+294 KELRKLSDNVVN
-306 AANHSGYNTF
+306 TANHLNYNTF
-316 WYSTQGGAHGITA
+316 WYSTQGGAQGITA
-329 IATYSKNK
+329 IASFAKNK
-337 KFLNGYDEAVIP
+337 KFLNGYDEAVLP
-349 YLKEALKDS
+349 YLKEALKDT

-431 EIYKHGDYKE
+431 EIYKHGDYRE

-494 YLRLDLNA
+494 YLRLDLNTM
-502 IKYDDLK
+502 KYDDLK

>member
-38 AMIDTIRNI
+38 AMIDTTRNI

-61 IVFLRKNKFLRSIA
+61 IVFLRKNKFLRVIA

-123 ILPIIV
+123 VLPIIT
-129 TIIFYIILL
+129 TIIFYSILL

-144 SKIIDKNFIKNKI
+144 SRILDKNQKNSKF
-157 LIIFSF
+157 LKIFSF
-163 LWLIFP
+163 LWIILP
-169 ILFFIKHKYISN
+169 ALFFIKHKYISN
-181 KGGGLMV
+181 KGGGFTI
-188 KNAIYHYSDFIAA
+188 KNVFYHSTDFIAA
-201 QVLKKDIDG
+201 QALKQEIEEIK
-210 IINTKVNYN
+210 NTKVDFN
-219 LINTGEQPIENIVVL
+219 LIKTDEQPIENIVIL
-234 VGESVRKQNM
+234 IGESVRKQNM

-251 ETTPNEAAER
+251 DTTPIEASEKE
-261 DNMLLYQNAYS
+261 NMLLYQNAYS
-272 PAAITNMS
+272 PAAITNIS
-280 VPIVLSNIDINNYQ
+280 VPIVLSNLDISNYK
-294 KELKKLGDNIVN
+294 KELRKLSDNVVN
-306 AANHSGYNTF
+306 TANHLNYNTF
-316 WYSTQGGAHGITA
+316 WYSTQGGAQGITA
-329 IATYSKNK
+329 IASFAKNK

-349 YLKEALKDS
+349 YLKDALKDA

-403 IIGQIFE
+403 VIGQIFE
-410 LLKNKN
+410 LLKNEN

-431 EIYKHGDYKE
+431 EIYKHGDYRE

-463 IEEPTSI
+463 VEEPTSI

-482 TKNPKTVDNTGK
+482 TKNPKTMDNTGK
-494 YLRLDLNA
+494 YLRLDLNTM
-502 IKYDDLK
+502 KYDDLK